1 MKKNQFLKVMDDN
14 KGRDIVVEVD
24 NEILQ
29 KMEMQ
34 NYTYQIIEDKI
45 YFRNTQ
51 NLNFIV
57 INLNTIRYIQNI
69 KNVMNIYLDDNIDT
83 KVKISVIW

>member
-83 KVKISVIW
+83 KVKISVI

>member
-14 KGRDIVVEVD
+14 NGRDIVVEVD

-83 KVKISVIW
+83 KVKISVI